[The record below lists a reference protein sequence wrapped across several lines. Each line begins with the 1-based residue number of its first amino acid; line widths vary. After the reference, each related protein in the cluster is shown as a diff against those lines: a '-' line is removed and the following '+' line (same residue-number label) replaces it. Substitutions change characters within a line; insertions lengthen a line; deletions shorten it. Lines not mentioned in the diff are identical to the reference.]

1 MFTESAHNLG
11 HQAKVLVSQGA
22 LLLDVRTPEE
32 YADARLPHSKNIPL
46 HELPNRVGELGDK
59 TRPIV
64 VHCRSGGRSAQATA
78 LLTRAGYSQVFDL
91 GAMSNW

>member
-11 HQAKVLVSQGA
+11 HHAKVLVSQGA
-22 LLLDVRTPEE
+22 LLIDVRTPEE
-32 YADARLPHSKNIPL
+32 HAEARLPQSKNIPL
-46 HELPNRVGELGDK
+46 HELPNRLNELGDK
-59 TRPIV
+59 ARPIV

-78 LLTRAGYSQVFDL
+78 LLTRAGYRQVFDL